1 MTQKTVVVKLGG
13 STLGGKT
20 STGAPDTTLDDLLK
34 LAADGVRLVV
44 VHGGGNA
51 INNLLGQLGL
61 EPQFHKGL
69 RVTDR
74 PTLEAALMKM
84 RGQIN
89 AELVAAFNQ
98 AGGKALGLCG
108 LDGRLIEAQRE
119 LSHGPIGLV
128 GEIINVNP
136 EVLEMAL
143 ERGFVPFVA
152 PFGTALHDEETSIF
166 NINADNVASH
176 VAAAL
181 KADACVFLTDVP
193 GVLDKNKRTIQTMTP
208 GKAQCLI
215 EDGTISGGMIPKI
228 ESALLALQGAKRVLI
243 IDGKQANAL
252 YNVIQKPEVEVPGT
266 VFIK

>member
-1 MTQKTVVVKLGG
+1 MKTVVVKLGG

-20 STGAPDTTLDDLLK
+20 STGAPDTTLEDLLK

-51 INNLLGQLGL
+51 INGLLTQLGL
-61 EPQFHKGL
+61 EAHFYKGL
-69 RVTDR
+69 RVTDQA
-74 PTLEAALMKM
+74 TLEAALMKM

-89 AELVAAFNQ
+89 AELVAAFNR
-98 AGGKALGLCG
+98 AGGKAIGLCG

-136 EVLEMAL
+136 EVIEMVL

-152 PFGTALHDEETSIF
+152 PFGTAIHDEEAVIF

-176 VAAAL
+176 IAAAI

-215 EDGTISGGMIPKI
+215 QDGTISGGMIPKI
-228 ESALLALQGAKRVLI
+228 ESAVLALHGAKRVLI
-243 IDGKQANAL
+243 IDGKQSHAL
-252 YNVIQKPEVEVPGT
+252 YDVVQKVEAGVPGT
-266 VFIK
+266 VFVK